1 MEKNDQIPQYGDP
14 KYIFTLGWHNEKER
28 DYLVVVDYKKK
39 DEVMAA
45 RAKGTTIYEL
55 IDIYGGVDEVS
66 VAFSNKQNAAVYGD
80 VSNLP
85 EFANDES
92 YNNLVEQIKT
102 LTKQIEDMKPKQI
115 DEPAVKGGAEEK

>member
-1 MEKNDQIPQYGDP
+1 MEKSENIPQYGDP
-14 KYIFTLGWHNEKER
+14 KYIFTLGWHDEKLR

-45 RAKGTTIYEL
+45 RAKGTTVYEL

-66 VAFSNKQNAAVYGD
+66 AAFSNKQNAAVYGD

-92 YNNLVEQIKT
+92 YNNLVEQLNT
-102 LTKQIEDMKPKQI
+102 LTKQVEEMKQKQI
-115 DEPAVKGGAEEK
+115 DEPTAKGGAEEK